1 MPDIRLELIRPN
13 PFRDFELHPIDEAQ
27 VAKLLASI
35 KSNGFWSSVVA
46 RPAGEGYELAFG
58 HHRIEA
64 ARRHGLDAVPIEVL
78 ALSDARMVIML
89 ASENAMQRGTTAAA
103 SLDAVAA
110 LSRAVTES
118 CLRCDTPE
126 GVGQIWPTLTR
137 DAAESIWGKI
147 RKGEQPGRDCIQA
160 LMPTGA
166 YTHHQIDLALHVLRD
181 SGRLGGAEAV
191 IFDAKCAKLFKLDYH
206 LAEFRRIVTGEVVRS
221 YLPVDRQF
229 VFAEKIIDAVGSSE
243 LTAIKLRER
252 ANVMFYEELGM
263 PRHAMRN
270 SPLRMSDDRVK
281 DAMNLMRR
289 GTHDVKQCCRMLGT
303 LMAEGVDV
311 APEVIDRFK
320 DYIAE
325 IDQALKSL
333 TPPQRS
339 GRRSNLRLIISREE
353 DVA

>member
-1 MPDIRLELIRPN
+1 MPEIRLELIRPN

-64 ARRHGLDAVPIEVL
+64 ARRHGLDVVPIEVL

-103 SLDAVAA
+103 SLDAIAA
-110 LSRAVTES
+110 LSRVITAE
-118 CLRCDTPE
+118 CLKHDSSDEIAKIFAISPNAAQTAWGRIRAGGTP
-126 GVGQIWPTLTR
+126 
-137 DAAESIWGKI
+137 
-147 RKGEQPGRDCIQA
+147 GEDCIA
-160 LMPTGA
+160 AVAPAGA
-166 YTHHQIDLALHVLRD
+166 YTLGQIRLALGVLRD

-191 IFDAKCAKLFKLDYH
+191 TFDAKCARLFKLDYH
-206 LAEFRRIVTGEVVRS
+206 LAEFRRIVSGEVVQS
-221 YLPVDRQF
+221 YLPVEHQLD
-229 VFAEKIIDAVGSSE
+229 FAQKIIDAVGGSGE
-243 LTAIKLRER
+243 MTAIKLRER
-252 ANVMFYEELGM
+252 ANVLFYEELGM
-263 PRHAMRN
+263 PRHSMRN